1 MTSPRRELP
10 LPIVAVVTDRS
21 LFSGLTELYEAVE
34 AAVAGGANLV
44 QLREKDLPD
53 AEQLI
58 IARRLRE
65 ITAGR
70 ALLLVNDSV
79 SVAQAAGADGVQ
91 LAETSRSVSDAR
103 SRAGGAPLIIG
114 RSVHNDAGAW
124 EASREGVDLLI
135 AGAVFESATH
145 PDQQPAGPEFISE
158 LTELVSTPVLGIG
171 GVTHENAEQVINAG
185 ASGVAVIRGVL
196 GAADPKSAAREL
208 RDAVYAAWSLRQAR

>member
-114 RSVHNDAGAW
+114 RSVHNDAGRLGGIARGGRPADRGRSVRVRD
-124 EASREGVDLLI
+124 ASGSTARGPGVHQRAYRAGLD
-135 AGAVFESATH
+135 AGAGDRRRHA
-145 PDQQPAGPEFISE
+145 
-158 LTELVSTPVLGIG
+158 
-171 GVTHENAEQVINAG
+171 
-185 ASGVAVIRGVL
+185 
-196 GAADPKSAAREL
+196 
-208 RDAVYAAWSLRQAR
+208 